1 MFTHYDRSH
10 IAQLCE
16 KAGLLQRA
24 LEHYT
29 GILCFT
35 YELVFANHLKME
47 FALRKLRCIHN
58 LTLL

>member
-29 GILCFT
+29 GILCFVH
-35 YELVFANHLKME
+35 ELVFVNNLKVK
-47 FALRKLRCIHN
+47 FALKKLLDGFII
-58 LTLL
+58 